1 MLRVLNKCPLCGS
14 ELEILYLGQYSE
26 AYKILKNGKISKV
39 RKYKRD
45 EGSMEVSFISCTK
58 CDFHTDCDYDTDT
71 TGNFSR
77 INIFQNNDNRFMIEV
92 EE

>member
-1 MLRVLNKCPLCGS
+1 M
-14 ELEILYLGQYSE
+14 
-26 AYKILKNGKISKV
+26 
-39 RKYKRD
+39 D
-45 EGSMEVSFISCTK
+45 VSFISCTK